1 MADSAIDR
9 TVLTIVD
16 RIYEAVERPE
26 RWPET
31 IRDLGDVIGG
41 RRDFWDLNPTIRRGD
56 LVLSRASLGAG
67 CHGSVLLSRSDLRE
81 LDRCAEEYGELI
93 VRFLKIVFLSTLS
106 SQKEIAARETIGL
119 RLTRRYLQAFRG
131 IQASPL
137 ASRSIGRR
145 LIAALWEEGRT
156 FNGENLR
163 LITPHLDRAL
173 RLQMCLN
180 AAQLQADIISGAL
193 DHLTLGVI
201 LVDRAGMPI
210 WHNRRAH
217 EIMASA
223 GGLRIARNRL
233 AGASPADT
241 QVLRE
246 LITAAVCEGAQGLLA
261 LERSLESRPLL
272 LIAMPLK
279 PAGAPDLEAGGSP
292 FACGVLFVNDP
303 DQTTDPTPES
313 LRRAFGLTHREA
325 QTAIAVSR
333 GQGLKAAAESMGV
346 ALTTARSHLQQAFEK
361 TGTSQQAELAA
372 LVHRTL
378 MHVRHD
384 D

>member
-1 MADSAIDR
+1 MPNGAIDR
-9 TVLTIVD
+9 TVLAIVD

-26 RWPET
+26 FWPET
-31 IRDLGDVIGG
+31 IRDLGDLIGG
-41 RRDFWDLNPTIRRGD
+41 RRDFWGLYPATSHH
-56 LVLSRASLGAG
+56 LLLSQAAFNAG
-67 CHGSVLLSRSDLRE
+67 CHGSLTLSRSDLRE
-81 LDRCAEEYGELI
+81 IDQYAEDFGELI
-93 VRFLKIVFLSTLS
+93 VRFLKIVFLSTLL
-106 SQKEIAARETIGL
+106 SQKDIAGREAIGQ
-119 RLTRRYLQAFRG
+119 RMTRRYLQTFRG
-131 IQASPL
+131 MQASP
-137 ASRSIGRR
+137 ASWKSMGRR

-156 FNGENLR
+156 FNGENIR

-173 RLQMCLN
+173 RLQMRLN

-210 WHNRRAH
+210 WHNRRAR

-223 GGLRIARNRL
+223 DGLRIVRNEL
-233 AGASPADT
+233 VGASPADT
-241 QVLRE
+241 RVLRE

-261 LERSLESRPLL
+261 LERGVESRPLL

-279 PAGAPDLEAGGSP
+279 PIGAPDLEAGGSQ

-303 DQTTDPTPES
+303 DQTTAPTPES
-313 LRRAFGLTHREA
+313 LQRVFGLTHREA

-346 ALTTARSHLQQAFEK
+346 ALTTARSHLQRAFAK

>member
-1 MADSAIDR
+1 MADRATDR
-9 TVLTIVD
+9 TVLAIVD

-26 RWPET
+26 FWPET
-31 IRDLGDVIGG
+31 IRDLGDLIGG
-41 RRDFWDLNPTIRRGD
+41 RRDFWGLYPATSHH
-56 LVLSRASLGAG
+56 LLLSQAAFNAG
-67 CHGSVLLSRSDLRE
+67 CHGSLTLSRSDLRE
-81 LDRCAEEYGELI
+81 IDQYAEDFGELI
-93 VRFLKIVFLSTLS
+93 VRFLKIVFLSTLL
-106 SQKEIAARETIGL
+106 SQKDIAGREAIGQ
-119 RLTRRYLQAFRG
+119 RMTRRYLQTFRG
-131 IQASPL
+131 MQASP
-137 ASRSIGRR
+137 ASWKSMGRR

-156 FNGENLR
+156 FNGENIR

-173 RLQMCLN
+173 RLQMRLN

-210 WHNRRAH
+210 WHNRRAR

-223 GGLRIARNRL
+223 DGLRIARNEL
-233 AGASPADT
+233 VGASPADT
-241 QVLRE
+241 RVLRE

-261 LERSLESRPLL
+261 LERGVESRPLL

-279 PAGAPDLEAGGSP
+279 PIGAPDLEAGGSQ

-303 DQTTDPTPES
+303 DQTTAPTPES
-313 LRRAFGLTHREA
+313 LQRVFGLTHREA

-346 ALTTARSHLQQAFEK
+346 ALTTARSHLQQAFAK

>member
-1 MADSAIDR
+1 MADNATDR
-9 TVLTIVD
+9 TVLAIVD
-16 RIYEAVERPE
+16 RIYDAVERPE

-31 IRDLGDVIGG
+31 IRDLGDLIGG
-41 RRDFWDLNPTIRRGD
+41 RRDFWGLNPAARD
-56 LVLSRASLGAG
+56 LVFSEAGRDAG
-67 CHGSVLLSRSDLRE
+67 CHGSMFLSRSDLRE
-81 LDRCAEEYGELI
+81 LDQYAEEYGELI

-106 SQKEIAARETIGL
+106 SQKDIAAREAIGL
-119 RLTRRYLQAFRG
+119 RMTRRYLQAFRG
-131 IQASPL
+131 MQASPP
-137 ASRSIGRR
+137 SWKSVGRR
-145 LIAALWEEGRT
+145 LIAALWEEGHT
-156 FNGENLR
+156 FKGENLR

-173 RLQMCLN
+173 RLQMRLN
-180 AAQLQADIISGAL
+180 AAQLQTDIISGAL

-201 LVDRAGMPI
+201 LVDRTGMPI
-210 WHNRRAH
+210 WHNKHARKV
-217 EIMASA
+217 MACES
-223 GGLRIARNRL
+223 GLRITRSGLL
-233 AGASPADT
+233 AGATPADT
-241 QVLRE
+241 HVLRE
-246 LITAAVCEGAQGLLA
+246 LVTAAVCEGAQGLLA
-261 LERSLESRPLL
+261 LDRGVESRPLL

-279 PAGAPDLEAGGSP
+279 PVGAPDLESGGSP

-303 DQTTDPTPES
+303 DEMADPTPES

-325 QTAIAVSR
+325 QTAIAVSH

-346 ALTTARSHLQQAFEK
+346 ALTTARSHLQQAFAK

>member
-1 MADSAIDR
+1 MAHSATDR
-9 TVLTIVD
+9 TVLAIVD

-26 RWPET
+26 LWPDT
-31 IRDLGDVIGG
+31 IRDLGDLIGG
-41 RRDFWDLNPTIRRGD
+41 RRDFWGLYPDTSHHL
-56 LVLSRASLGAG
+56 LLSQAAFNAG
-67 CHGSVLLSRSDLRE
+67 CHGSLTLSRSDLRE
-81 LDRCAEEYGELI
+81 IDQHAEDFGELI
-93 VRFLKIVFLSTLS
+93 VRFLKIVFLSTLL
-106 SQKEIAARETIGL
+106 SQKNIAGREAIGQ
-119 RLTRRYLQAFRG
+119 RMTRRYLQTFRG
-131 IQASPL
+131 MQASP
-137 ASRSIGRR
+137 ASWKSNCRR

-156 FNGENLR
+156 FNGENIR
-163 LITPHLDRAL
+163 SITPHLDRAL
-173 RLQMCLN
+173 RLQMRLN

-210 WHNRRAH
+210 WHNRRAR

-223 GGLRIARNRL
+223 DGLRIARNGL
-233 AGASPADT
+233 VGASPADT
-241 QVLRE
+241 RVLRE
-246 LITAAVCEGAQGLLA
+246 LVTAAVCEGAQGLLA
-261 LERSLESRPLL
+261 LERGVESRPLL

-279 PAGAPDLEAGGSP
+279 PIGAPDLEAGGSP
-292 FACGVLFVNDP
+292 FASGVLFVNDP
-303 DQTTDPTPES
+303 DQKTAPTAES
-313 LRRAFGLTHREA
+313 LQRVFGLTHREA

-346 ALTTARSHLQQAFEK
+346 ALTTARSHLQQAFAK

>member
-1 MADSAIDR
+1 MADSTTDR
-9 TVLTIVD
+9 TVLAIVD

-41 RRDFWDLNPTIRRGD
+41 RRDFWDLNPPTRRGD
-56 LVLSRASLGAG
+56 LVLSRASLDAG

-93 VRFLKIVFLSTLS
+93 VRFLKIVFLSTLW
-106 SQKEIAARETIGL
+106 SQKEIVARETIGL

-131 IQASPL
+131 IQTSP
-137 ASRSIGRR
+137 SVWRSMSRR

-173 RLQMCLN
+173 RLQMRLN

-217 EIMASA
+217 EITASA
-223 GGLRIARNRL
+223 GGLRIVRNGL

-241 QVLRE
+241 RVLRE
-246 LITAAVCEGAQGLLA
+246 LVTAAVCEGAQGLLA
-261 LERSLESRPLL
+261 LARGESRPLL

-279 PAGAPDLEAGGSP
+279 PVGAPDLEAGGNP
-292 FACGVLFVNDP
+292 FAHGVLFVNDP
-303 DQTTDPTPES
+303 DQAADPTPDS

-346 ALTTARSHLQQAFEK
+346 ALTTARSHLQQAFAK
-361 TGTSQQAELAA
+361 TGTSQQAELAT

>member
-1 MADSAIDR
+1 
-9 TVLTIVD
+9 
-16 RIYEAVERPE
+16 
-26 RWPET
+26 
-31 IRDLGDVIGG
+31 
-41 RRDFWDLNPTIRRGD
+41 
-56 LVLSRASLGAG
+56 
-67 CHGSVLLSRSDLRE
+67 VLLSRSDLRE
-81 LDRCAEEYGELI
+81 LDQYAEEYGELI
-93 VRFLKIVFLSTLS
+93 ARFLKIIFLSTLS
-106 SQKEIAARETIGL
+106 SLKEIAAREAIGL
-119 RLTRRYLQAFRG
+119 RMTRRYLQAFRG
-131 IQASPL
+131 MQASP
-137 ASRSIGRR
+137 SSWKSVGRR
-145 LIAALWEEGRT
+145 LIAALWTDGRV

-173 RLQMCLN
+173 RLQMRLN

-201 LVDRAGMPI
+201 LIDRAGMPI

-217 EIMASA
+217 EITAST
-223 GGLRIARNRL
+223 GGLRIARNGL

-246 LITAAVCEGAQGLLA
+246 LIMAAVCEGAQGLLA
-261 LERSLESRPLL
+261 LERGVESRPLL

-279 PAGAPDLEAGGSP
+279 PVGAPDLEAGGSP

-303 DQTTDPTPES
+303 NQTTDPTPES

-346 ALTTARSHLQQAFEK
+346 ALTTARSHLQQAFAK
-361 TGTSQQAELAA
+361 TGTTQQAELAA

>member
-1 MADSAIDR
+1 MADSTTDR
-9 TVLTIVD
+9 TVLAIVD

-41 RRDFWDLNPTIRRGD
+41 RRDFWDLNPPTRRGD
-56 LVLSRASLGAG
+56 LVLSRASLDAG

-93 VRFLKIVFLSTLS
+93 VRFLKIVFLSTLW
-106 SQKEIAARETIGL
+106 SQKEIVARETIGL

-131 IQASPL
+131 IQTSP
-137 ASRSIGRR
+137 SVWRSMSRR

-173 RLQMCLN
+173 RLQMRLN

-217 EIMASA
+217 EITASA
-223 GGLRIARNRL
+223 GGLRIARNGL
-233 AGASPADT
+233 VGASPADT
-241 QVLRE
+241 RVLRE
-246 LITAAVCEGAQGLLA
+246 LVTAAVCEGAQGLLA
-261 LERSLESRPLL
+261 LARGESRPLL

-279 PAGAPDLEAGGSP
+279 PVGAPDLEAGGSP
-292 FACGVLFVNDP
+292 FAHGVLFVNDP
-303 DQTTDPTPES
+303 DQAAHPTPES

-333 GQGLKAAAESMGV
+333 GLGLKAAAESMGV
-346 ALTTARSHLQQAFEK
+346 ALTTARSHLQQAFAK
-361 TGTSQQAELAA
+361 TGTSQQAQLAT